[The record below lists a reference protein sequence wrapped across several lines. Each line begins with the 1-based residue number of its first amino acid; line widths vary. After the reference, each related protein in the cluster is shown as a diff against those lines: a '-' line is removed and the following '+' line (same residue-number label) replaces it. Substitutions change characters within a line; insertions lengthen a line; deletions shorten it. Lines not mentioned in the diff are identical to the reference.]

1 MAHGMKEMLCATILA
16 LYERIADAGLVSQ
29 VPRGVGKKSRKSV
42 LALDGFDKGFRWKR
56 EDGFGRARRDH
67 FVGVAGEHGKNLGA
81 VCWSKVCAAGANRKF
96 SFASGT
102 AVPQILDNF
111 GAESL
116 HRVPTLNSCG

>member
-42 LALDGFDKGFRWKR
+42 LALDGFDKGFRCKR

-81 VCWSKVCAAGANRKF
+81 VCWSTVCAAGAIRQF
-96 SFASGT
+96 SLASGL
-102 AVPQILDNF
+102 AAPQLFDIYVAD
-111 GAESL
+111 GAD
-116 HRVPTLNSCG
+116 RVHTV